1 MIFLLFGTQIV
12 IVIIF
17 QLGSDWRGPFI
28 RIEGVFHSPRVV
40 TVINSENNDERK
52 DTQKKRGLHDAEHR

>member
-1 MIFLLFGTQIV
+1 MIFLLDTLIV
-12 IVIIF
+12 IVRIF
-17 QLGSDWRGPFI
+17 QLGSDWKGPFI
-28 RIEGVFHSPRVV
+28 RIEGVFHSPRFV